1 MMYSMDVFGENMN
14 KLLHFLPLF
23 FVWSCSTQQEENT
36 TTEPHTGTTGTIPT
50 VTEVKL
56 ATLDLFTDIITVD
69 WDSGQNEAALTATV
83 VSHGGGTLTLL
94 DKKKSTYTI
103 EWTLIDGDGVDI
115 SPTAGVD
122 DGDAVEVIYVGDS
135 NGYWF
140 YQGFTLR
147 DENGGLLMA
156 FVDGDVL
163 DEGEL
168 TPVTAVRADS
178 PYAEAVMALNG
189 PSFSNTV
196 DAYELIF
203 TNAKM
208 ESVSVEVGDQ
218 SEIMVDKM
226 PMQVMNINT
235 TVIVNTHI
243 TDVDFNPTVYGVWR

>member
-1 MMYSMDVFGENMN
+1 MN
-14 KLLHFLPLF
+14 KGLHFLPLLLAAGCTP
-23 FVWSCSTQQEENT
+23 SQETSTTSQETST
-36 TTEPHTGTTGTIPT
+36 TSVVETSSETGTPT
-50 VTEVKL
+50 SVTEVKL

-83 VSHGGGTLTLL
+83 VSHGGGSLTLL
-94 DKKKSTYTI
+94 DKKKNTYTI
-103 EWTLIDGDGVDI
+103 EWTLLDGEGVDI

-122 DGDAVEVIYVGDS
+122 DGDAVQVVYVGDS

-147 DENGGLLMA
+147 DESGGLLMA

-163 DEGEL
+163 DKGEL
-168 TPVTAVRADS
+168 TPVTVVRAES
-178 PYAEAVMALNG
+178 PYAEAVTALNG

-218 SEIMVDKM
+218 SEIMVDKT
-226 PMQVMNINT
+226 PIQVMNINT
-235 TVIVNTHI
+235 TVVVNTHI
-243 TDVDFNPTVYGVWR
+243 TDVDLSPTVYGVWR